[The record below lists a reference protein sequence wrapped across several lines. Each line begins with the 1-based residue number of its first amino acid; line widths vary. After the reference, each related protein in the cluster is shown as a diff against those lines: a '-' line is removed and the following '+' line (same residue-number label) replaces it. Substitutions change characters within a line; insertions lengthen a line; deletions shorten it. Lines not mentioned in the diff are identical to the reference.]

1 MSHSSLLD
9 LTKQTKT
16 HNWTWIGES
25 PLIYRTNPT
34 VVQLTKHQQ
43 LHVVKFRSSCASEFF
58 FFFTRVDKATFLS
71 NRTLFSRR
79 AWSICPQPHPPH
91 SFGAYSQYC
100 SSHPPCI
107 STASHSLLF
116 RALLVLLFLIPPWS
130 PPPSIHAA
138 SVPTQCRSPML
149 STWAES

>member
-1 MSHSSLLD
+1 MD
-9 LTKQTKT
+9 LNWRITSYLQNGPKRCPANQT
-16 HNWTWIGES
+16 
-25 PLIYRTNPT
+25 PAAPRLQ
-34 VVQLTKHQQ
+34 VQ
-43 LHVVKFRSSCASEFF
+43 VFMCIRI

-100 SSHPPCI
+100 RSHPPCI
-107 STASHSLLF
+107 STALHSLLF

-130 PPPSIHAA
+130 PPPPRPSMQLQFPHNAD
-138 SVPTQCRSPML
+138 PRCCRPGQNHKSL
-149 STWAES
+149 LE